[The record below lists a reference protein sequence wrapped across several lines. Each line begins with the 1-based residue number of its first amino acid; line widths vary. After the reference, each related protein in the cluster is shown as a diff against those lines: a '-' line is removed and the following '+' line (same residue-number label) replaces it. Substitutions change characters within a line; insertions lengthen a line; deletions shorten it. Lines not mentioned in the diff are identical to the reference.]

1 MKRRASNELDQKRAE
16 EVGSSHVSLDHIA
29 AESFDAGHSDST
41 PAPAEGSPQTSEGER
56 AGQGAEHF
64 TAAES
69 LDNKTLAATA
79 NLDPGTLLESSVA
92 TPAETAESEYI
103 CYGMVRI
110 RGHHNKHM
118 KR

>member
-1 MKRRASNELDQKRAE
+1 MKRRDLNELDPKRAE
-16 EVGSSHVSLDHIA
+16 EVGSSHISLDHIA
-29 AESFDAGHSDST
+29 AGSLDAGHSDST
-41 PAPAEGSPQTSEGER
+41 PAPVEGSPQTSEGER

-69 LDNKTLAATA
+69 LDNETLAATA
-79 NLDPGTLLESSVA
+79 NLDTGTFLESSVA

-110 RGHHNKHM
+110 RAHHIKYM